1 MLKVLKWIGIVLG
14 SLLGLAILGVAII
27 YFVYGARME
36 RRYTI
41 SPEAI
46 AIPTDAASIERGR
59 RLVVAAQ
66 CQDCHGEN
74 LAGLVTFDDPTMGRI
89 YASNLTAGRGGAGQ
103 HFSNADWVRALRHG
117 VGPDGR
123 SLLVTPAQYY
133 YYLSDA
139 DVGAIIAYIKALPPV
154 DQELPAP
161 AVGPLGRVLLTV
173 INPPEWLPAE
183 KIDHAAPRPPV
194 PRPGVSPSYGE
205 YLVRTGACMAC
216 HSIDGPNISAAPG
229 GGLAAWSDA
238 DFIRAM
244 RDGRKPD
251 GQAIDSEEMPL
262 RSLRY
267 HSDDDLR
274 AMLLYLRALPVAEG
288 GPQTNE

>member
-1 MLKVLKWIGIVLG
+1 VLG
-14 SLLGLAILGVAII
+14 GLLGLAALAVVII
-27 YFVYGARME
+27 HFSYGARME
-36 RRYTI
+36 RRYAL
-41 SPEAI
+41 SPETI
-46 AIPTDAASIERGR
+46 AIPTDPASIERGR

-74 LAGLVTFDDPTMGRI
+74 LAGQQTLDDPALGRL

-103 HFSNADWVRALRHG
+103 HFSDDDWVRALRHG

-133 YYLSDA
+133 YYFSDA
-139 DVGAIIAYIKALPPV
+139 DVGAIIAYIKSLPPV
-154 DQELPAP
+154 DQQLPAP
-161 AVGPLGRVLLTV
+161 EVRPLGRALLTV
-173 INPPEWLPAE
+173 IDPPEWLPAE
-183 KIDHAAPRPPV
+183 KIDHAAPRPTAPQ
-194 PRPGVSPSYGE
+194 PGATAAYGG

-216 HSIDGPNISAAPG
+216 HSIDGPNLSAAPG
-229 GGLAAWSDA
+229 GGLESWSDA

-244 RDGRKPD
+244 RDGRKPN
-251 GQAIDSEEMPL
+251 GQTIDSKEMPL

-288 GPQTNE
+288 GPQASE

>member
-14 SLLGLAILGVAII
+14 TLLGMALLAVAII

-36 RRYTI
+36 RRYAI
-41 SPEAI
+41 QPEAI
-46 AIPTDAASIERGR
+46 SIPTDAASIERGR
-59 RLVVAAQ
+59 RLVVAAH
-66 CQDCHGEN
+66 CQDCHGEDM
-74 LAGLVTFDDPTMGRI
+74 AGLVTVDEPAMGRL
-89 YASNLTAGRGGAGQ
+89 YASNLTAGRGGAGR
-103 HFSNADWVRALRHG
+103 HLGDADWVRALRHG

-133 YYLSDA
+133 YYFSDA
-139 DVGAIIAYIKALPPV
+139 DVAAIVAYIKSLPPV
-154 DQELPAP
+154 DRELPAP
-161 AVGPLGRVLLTV
+161 QVGPLGRVLLTV
-173 INPPEWLPAE
+173 VEPPEWLPAE
-183 KIDHAAPRPPV
+183 KIDHAAPHPAAPP
-194 PRPGVSPSYGE
+194 PGATAAYGE

-229 GGLAAWSDA
+229 GGLASWSDA

-244 RDGRKPD
+244 RDGHKPD
-251 GQAIDSEEMPL
+251 GQTIDSKEMPL

-274 AMLLYLRALPVAEG
+274 AILLYLRALPVAEG
-288 GPQTNE
+288 GLQTSE

>member
-14 SLLGLAILGVAII
+14 GLLGLAILAVAII
-27 YFVYGARME
+27 YFIYGARME

-41 SPEAI
+41 APETI
-46 AIPTDAASIERGR
+46 AIPADAASIERGH

-74 LAGLVTFDDPTMGRI
+74 LAGLVTVDDPAMGRL
-89 YASNLTAGRGGAGQ
+89 YASNLTAGRGGVGQ
-103 HFSNADWVRALRHG
+103 RFGDADWVRALRHG

-139 DVGAIIAYIKALPPV
+139 DIGAIIAYIKSLPPV
-154 DQELPAP
+154 DKELPTP
-161 AVGPLGRVLLTV
+161 EVGPLGRVLLTV
-173 INPPEWLPAE
+173 IDPPEWLPAE
-183 KIDHAAPRPPV
+183 KIDHAAPRPPT
-194 PRPGVSPSYGE
+194 PSPGVNPAYGE
-205 YLVRTGACMAC
+205 YLVRMGACMAC
-216 HSIDGPNISAAPG
+216 HTVDGPNLSAAPG

-238 DFIRAM
+238 DFIRAI

-251 GQAIDSEEMPL
+251 GLTIDSEEMPL

>member
-14 SLLGLAILGVAII
+14 GLLGLAILAVAII
-27 YFVYGARME
+27 YIIYGARME
-36 RRYTI
+36 QRYAI
-41 SPEAI
+41 PPETI

-66 CQDCHGEN
+66 CQDCHGED
-74 LAGLVTFDDPTMGRI
+74 LAGLVTFDDPAMGRI
-89 YASNLTAGRGGAGQ
+89 YASNLTAGAGGAGRR
-103 HFSNADWVRALRHG
+103 FSDADWVRALRHG

-123 SLLVTPAQYY
+123 SLLVTPASYY

-139 DVGAIIAYIKALPPV
+139 DIGAIIAYIKALPPV
-154 DQELPAP
+154 DKELPAP
-161 AVGPLGRVLLTV
+161 EVGPLGRVLLTV
-173 INPPEWLPAE
+173 IDPPEWLPAE
-183 KIDHAAPRPPV
+183 KIDHAAARPPA
-194 PRPGVSPSYGE
+194 PPPGVNPTYGE

-216 HSIDGPNISAAPG
+216 HTVDGPNISAAPG
-229 GGLAAWSDA
+229 GGLATWSDA

-251 GQAIDSEEMPL
+251 GLTIDSEEMPL

-288 GPQTNE
+288 GPQTNQ

>member
-1 MLKVLKWIGIVLG
+1 MLKVLKWIGIALG
-14 SLLGLAILGVAII
+14 GLLGLAILAVVVI

-41 SPEAI
+41 SPETI
-46 AIPTDAASIERGR
+46 AIPTDAASLERGR

-66 CQDCHGEN
+66 CQDCHGED
-74 LAGLVTFDDPTMGRI
+74 LAGLVTVDDPAMGRL
-89 YASNLTAGRGGAGQ
+89 YASNLTAGRGGVGR
-103 HFSNADWVRALRHG
+103 HFGDADWVRALRHG

-139 DVGAIIAYIKALPPV
+139 DVGAIIAYIKSLPPV
-154 DQELPAP
+154 DKELPTP
-161 AVGPLGRVLLTV
+161 EVGPLGRVLLTV
-173 INPPEWLPAE
+173 IEPPEWLPAE
-183 KIDHAAPRPPV
+183 KIDHSAPRPPA
-194 PRPGVSPSYGE
+194 PSPGVTAAYGE

-216 HSIDGPNISAAPG
+216 HSIDGPNLSAAPG
-229 GGLAAWSDA
+229 GGLASWSEA
-238 DFIRAM
+238 EFIRAI

-251 GQAIDSEEMPL
+251 GQTIDSKEMPL

-267 HSDDDLR
+267 HTDDDLR

-288 GPQTNE
+288 GPQTNK